1 MKITKIPDIVFDMDE
16 HMCAD
21 ISSYM
26 IGSMPIQNK
35 DKVGIDFLMICFFVN
50 CIMHDCLH
58 ACKYTFCTYL
68 IRRLRP

>member
-26 IGSMPIQNK
+26 IGSMPIQKK

-50 CIMHDCLH
+50 CIMHD
-58 ACKYTFCTYL
+58 
-68 IRRLRP
+68 